1 MARAKVIRPWFQ
13 SWWFISL
20 VVVLFCIVFGALTV
34 SSLKT
39 PAVKPTPT
47 PASSVSATG

>member
-1 MARAKVIRPWFQ
+1 MARQKVIRPWFQ

-20 VVVLFCIVFGALTV
+20 VVVLFCVVFGALTV

-39 PAVKPTPT
+39 PAAKPTPT
-47 PASSVSATG
+47 ASASATG